1 MDASITLQV
10 FATSSLSNISIRL
23 LVLKKATQIIFYA
36 VYYID
41 PVITSHFKGGW
52 INFKKTFIDGNS

>member
-41 PVITSHFKGGW
+41 PVITSHFRGGW
-52 INFKKTFIDGNS
+52 INF

>member
-10 FATSSLSNISIRL
+10 FATSSLLNISIRL

-41 PVITSHFKGGW
+41 PVITSHFRGGW
-52 INFKKTFIDGNS
+52 INFKKRS